1 MPKAEKSSR
10 LNRAARR
17 VAASAPLPVVTKE
30 KPAEDNEPSAP
41 ETENQ
46 SRGQRKR
53 QAKRD
58 KYLQREQKILST
70 LKLKSQD
77 EQKRRIDGLDA
88 IRDALMNTT
97 KGGSKGSQKE
107 EHEKH
112 YNTNKSKLSLVGEEV
127 QHMSLVLQHPA
138 FKANPFETLQEHLRN
153 TLAEERKQL
162 ELQAKERSQEEK
174 LKQEEQ
180 KRQKKERL
188 QGVKKKSKKKYKA
201 ARSKS

>member
-1 MPKAEKSSR
+1 
-10 LNRAARR
+10 

-30 KPAEDNEPSAP
+30 KPAEVNEPNAP

-58 KYLQREQKILST
+58 KYLQREQNILST

-88 IRDALMNTT
+88 IREALMNTT
-97 KGGSKGSQKE
+97 KEGSKGSQE
-107 EHEKH
+107 EQHEKK

-127 QHMSLVLQHPA
+127 QHMNLVLQHPA